1 MSHTQT
7 KRDPTASSTGAVRS
21 TRLPAARQGTR
32 RVRVG
37 KVDIGGGAPV
47 SVQSMTITD
56 TRDVETTLVQ
66 IYQLASEGCEIVRLA
81 VPDQEA
87 ARALAEIKPRSP
99 VPLVADIHYDYRLA
113 LAALEAGV
121 DKLRINPGNI
131 GSRERTRIV
140 AKAAKERGVPIRI
153 GANIGSLSK
162 AILRRFGTPCAEALV
177 ASAMEDVKVLQDLD
191 FHDIVISVKS
201 SEVPMAVDAYTQISA
216 LVDYPLHVGIT
227 EAGTAWTGGIKSAAG
242 IGAILARGIGDTIRV
257 SLAADPVEEVK
268 VGYEILK
275 SLGLRTR
282 GINVI
287 ACPTCGRV
295 EIDVVRM
302 ANELEKKLGHIKTP
316 MNVSVLGCV
325 VNGIGEG
332 KEADIGIAGGEGKGI
347 LFKKG
352 KLMRKVPMEELMDT
366 LIQEVELLAKEKEA
380 EAGAPHDQAASHNGH
395 AESGWG
401 PIGHAADQQSTIVR
415 DIPVLPNK
423 R

>member
-1 MSHTQT
+1 MPHIKT
-7 KRDPTASSTGAVRS
+7 KRVPLASSPGASRPARLPTA
-21 TRLPAARQGTR
+21 RQRTR
-32 RVRVG
+32 RIRIG

-47 SVQSMTITD
+47 SVQSMAITD

-99 VPLVADIHYDYRLA
+99 VPLVADIHFDYRLA

-162 AILRRFGTPCAEALV
+162 AILRRYGTPCAEALV

-201 SEVPMAVDAYTQISA
+201 SEVPMAVDAYTQISE

-227 EAGTAWTGGIKSAAG
+227 EAGTAWAGGIKSAAG
-242 IGAILARGIGDTIRV
+242 IGAILAQGIGDTIRV

-268 VGYEILK
+268 AGFEILK
-275 SLGLRTR
+275 SFGLRTR
-282 GINVI
+282 GVQLI
-287 ACPTCGRV
+287 ACPSCGRAEV
-295 EIDVVRM
+295 
-302 ANELEKKLGHIKTP
+302 
-316 MNVSVLGCV
+316 
-325 VNGIGEG
+325 
-332 KEADIGIAGGEGKGI
+332 DIISIA
-347 LFKKG
+347 
-352 KLMRKVPMEELMDT
+352 
-366 LIQEVELLAKEKEA
+366 QEVERRLARMDAPVKVAVMGCAVNGPGEARMADLGIACGRGMGLLFRGGKIVASLPEDKLVDALMDQVAEIAREKA
-380 EAGAPHDQAASHNGH
+380 LTAQ
-395 AESGWG
+395 
-401 PIGHAADQQSTIVR
+401 
-415 DIPVLPNK
+415 
-423 R
+423 

>member
-1 MSHTQT
+1 
-7 KRDPTASSTGAVRS
+7 
-21 TRLPAARQGTR
+21 
-32 RVRVG
+32 
-37 KVDIGGGAPV
+37 VDIGGGAPV
-47 SVQSMTITD
+47 SVQSMAITD

-99 VPLVADIHYDYRLA
+99 VPLVADIHFDYRLA

-162 AILRRFGTPCAEALV
+162 AILRRYGTPCAEALV

-201 SEVPMAVDAYTQISA
+201 SEVPMAVDAYTQISE

-227 EAGTAWTGGIKSAAG
+227 EAGTAWAGGIKSAAG
-242 IGAILARGIGDTIRV
+242 IGAILAQGIGDTIRV

-268 VGYEILK
+268 AGFEILK
-275 SLGLRTR
+275 SFGLRTR
-282 GINVI
+282 GVQLI
-287 ACPTCGRV
+287 ACPSCGRAEV
-295 EIDVVRM
+295 
-302 ANELEKKLGHIKTP
+302 
-316 MNVSVLGCV
+316 
-325 VNGIGEG
+325 
-332 KEADIGIAGGEGKGI
+332 DIISIA
-347 LFKKG
+347 
-352 KLMRKVPMEELMDT
+352 
-366 LIQEVELLAKEKEA
+366 QEVERRLARMDAPVKVAVMGCAVNGPGEARMADLGIACGRGMGLLFRGGKIVASLPEDKLVDALMDQVAEIAREKA
-380 EAGAPHDQAASHNGH
+380 LTAQ
-395 AESGWG
+395 
-401 PIGHAADQQSTIVR
+401 
-415 DIPVLPNK
+415 
-423 R
+423 

>member
-7 KRDPTASSTGAVRS
+7 KRDPTASSTGASRS

-99 VPLVADIHYDYRLA
+99 VPLVADIHFDYRLA

-140 AKAAKERGVPIRI
+140 ATAAKARGVPIRI

-268 VGYEILK
+268 AGFEILK
-275 SLGLRTR
+275 SFGLRTR
-282 GINVI
+282 GVHLV
-287 ACPTCGRV
+287 ACPSCGRAEV
-295 EIDVVRM
+295 
-302 ANELEKKLGHIKTP
+302 
-316 MNVSVLGCV
+316 
-325 VNGIGEG
+325 
-332 KEADIGIAGGEGKGI
+332 DIISIA
-347 LFKKG
+347 
-352 KLMRKVPMEELMDT
+352 
-366 LIQEVELLAKEKEA
+366 QEVERRLARIDAPVKVAVMGCAVNGPGEARMADLGIACGRGMGLLFRGGKIIASLPEDKLVDALMDHVAEIAREKA
-380 EAGAPHDQAASHNGH
+380 LTSP
-395 AESGWG
+395 
-401 PIGHAADQQSTIVR
+401 
-415 DIPVLPNK
+415 
-423 R
+423 

>member
-1 MSHTQT
+1 MSNTKT
-7 KRDPTASSTGAVRS
+7 KRVPIAPSPGASRSAPLPT
-21 TRLPAARQGTR
+21 ARQGTR
-32 RVRVG
+32 QIRVG

-56 TRDVETTLVQ
+56 TRDVEATLVQ

-99 VPLVADIHYDYRLA
+99 VPLVADIHFDYRLA

-140 AKAAKERGVPIRI
+140 AKAAKDRGVPIRI

-201 SEVPMAVDAYTQISA
+201 SDVPMAVDAYTQISA
-216 LVDYPLHVGIT
+216 LVAYPLHVGIT

-257 SLAADPVEEVK
+257 SLAAEPVEEVK
-268 VGYEILK
+268 AGFEILK
-275 SLGLRTR
+275 SFGLRTR
-282 GINVI
+282 GVQLV
-287 ACPTCGRV
+287 ACPSCGRAEV
-295 EIDVVRM
+295 
-302 ANELEKKLGHIKTP
+302 
-316 MNVSVLGCV
+316 
-325 VNGIGEG
+325 
-332 KEADIGIAGGEGKGI
+332 DIISIA
-347 LFKKG
+347 
-352 KLMRKVPMEELMDT
+352 
-366 LIQEVELLAKEKEA
+366 QEVERRLARIDAPVKVAVMGCAVNGPGEARMADLGIACGRGMGLLFRGGRIVASLPEDKLVDALMDQVVEVAREKA
-380 EAGAPHDQAASHNGH
+380 LTPQ
-395 AESGWG
+395 
-401 PIGHAADQQSTIVR
+401 
-415 DIPVLPNK
+415 
-423 R
+423 